1 MNQTFVRVLVVIAV
15 SALAVAGAACAG
27 GDGGSD
33 QGGTPSG
40 SRSSASETVT
50 PIPEGQSLM
59 DPGIYLAQTE
69 PNITLTTISPWY
81 GAANSPGFVDF
92 GQLDHFPYAE
102 LLLLNLDEVVQNP
115 SDPGDPLRLRPAP
128 EDLLEWLVDQAGME
142 IVGEA
147 VPVEIDGLPGQQADI
162 RVRSD
167 ADCAPKHT
175 RPFPQACLLFFSTSG
190 EPPGFAFA
198 RWMAYRITVLP
209 DVGGRAVTLLYTD
222 LAGPRFDERAAV
234 ADEVV
239 RSIEFDV

>member
-40 SRSSASETVT
+40 SRSSASETIT

-59 DPGIYLAQTE
+59 DPGSYLAQTE
-69 PNITLTTISPWY
+69 PAITLTTTTPWY
-81 GAANSPGFVDF
+81 GAANTPGFVDF

-102 LLLLNLDEVVQNP
+102 LLLLNLDEVVRDP

-128 EDLLEWLVDQAGME
+128 EDLLGWLVDQAGME
-142 IVGEA
+142 IVGE
-147 VPVEIDGLPGQQADI
+147 VDPVEIGGFPGQQADI

-167 ADCAPKHT
+167 ADCAPKDT
-175 RPFPQACLLFFSTSG
+175 RPFPASVPPVLLDLGGASG
-190 EPPGFAFA
+190 FRVREVDG
-198 RWMAYRITVLP
+198 LP
-209 DVGGRAVTLLYTD
+209 DHRAPRCGG
-222 LAGPRFDERAAV
+222 P
-234 ADEVV
+234 
-239 RSIEFDV
+239 SP